1 MRKSKTKYLIL
12 GLLTEGQLSGYE
24 IKRIVDIRFNFFWN
38 ESYGQLYPHLKNM
51 VQDGLIK
58 EKQSEEPSSRGK
70 ILYSI
75 TEEGK
80 EELTA
85 WLKEPV
91 EKESVRFELLLKMY
105 FSNQIGSD
113 IMANHI
119 KEFEEYHKK
128 QLDMLEMFNKELSV
142 IEDPN
147 VNHKDILQV
156 IGFGQKVYKAY
167 VQWSEEAIEYLKGRN
182 NNETKI

>member
-1 MRKSKTKYLIL
+1 MRKSKTKFLIL

-38 ESYGQLYPHLKNM
+38 ESYGQLYPHLKKM
-51 VQDGLIK
+51 VQEGLIT
-58 EKQSEEPSSRGK
+58 ETESDEPSSRGK

-75 TEEGK
+75 TEAGR
-80 EELTA
+80 EELKA

-105 FSNQIGSD
+105 FSNQIDSEV
-113 IMANHI
+113 MKEHI
-119 KEFEEYHKK
+119 KEFAEYHKK
-128 QLDMLEMFNKELSV
+128 QLDILQLFNKELSS

-156 IGFGQKVYKAY
+156 ISFGEKVYKAY
-167 VQWSEEAIEYLKGRN
+167 VEWSEETIKYLKGRDN
-182 NNETKI
+182 HETKN